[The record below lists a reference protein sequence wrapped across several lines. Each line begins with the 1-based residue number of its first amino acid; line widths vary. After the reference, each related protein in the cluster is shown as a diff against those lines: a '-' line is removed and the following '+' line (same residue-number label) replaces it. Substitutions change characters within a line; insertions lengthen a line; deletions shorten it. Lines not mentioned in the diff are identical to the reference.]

1 MSLFTPLEPAEEGV
15 FTSGK
20 VQKGGFTSRLEA
32 LMGAWLVDTQTCA
45 LAWAKAE
52 KPESNICSTQH
63 ALGSGYVRPGLRQ
76 QNIPCIKPVFV
87 LLFITLRVESRA

>member
-32 LMGAWLVDTQTCA
+32 LIGAWLVDTQTCA

-63 ALGSGYVRPGLRQ
+63 ALGLRQ

-87 LLFITLRVESRA
+87 LLFITLQVESRA